1 MQVYVDRSRLANV
14 CELVVPSEMERLG
27 PSQDL
32 AQKLHPEAVYKRRTL
47 WDTTPPDAGV
57 HRTVMLFP
65 LRVAVTLS
73 DARNPGKVNVSGVL
87 HSLRVPDLVYL
98 PRAV

>member
-1 MQVYVDRSRLANV
+1 MYVDRSRLANV
-14 CELVVPSEMERLG
+14 CELVVPSEEKECLG

-32 AQKLHPEAVYKRRTL
+32 APELQPEVVYKRRTC
-47 WDTTPPDAGV
+47 WTMTPPDAGV

-73 DARNPGKVNVSGVL
+73 GPRNPRKVNVRGAL
-87 HSLRVPDLVYL
+87 HSLSVPDLAYL
-98 PRAV
+98 ARVV

>member
-1 MQVYVDRSRLANV
+1 M
-14 CELVVPSEMERLG
+14 CELVVPSEMEWMWLSRARL
-27 PSQDL
+27 QRL
-32 AQKLHPEAVYKRRTL
+32 QPEVVYKRRTL

-65 LRVAVTLS
+65 LRVAVTLP
-73 DARNPGKVNVSGVL
+73 DARNPGKVNVSGAL

-98 PRAV
+98 TRVV